1 MNPCLYH
8 FCKGYI
14 RENERTSE
22 KDIVIKMDELD
33 ADIEITAD
41 SGGDLMAK
49 AQDQLFL
56 IQLYMV
62 L

>member
-1 MNPCLYH
+1 M
-8 FCKGYI
+8 
-14 RENERTSE
+14 
-22 KDIVIKMDELD
+22 IKMDELD
-33 ADIEITAD
+33 ADVEITAD

-49 AQDQLFL
+49 AQDLLFL